1 MAHPTVAQFYNNIAA
16 SRPLC
21 VLPIASPPFA
31 ADAPNRSVST
41 PVRRINPLAYIPE
54 FSPLLSKL
62 QRIFGRVAPLLPIGS
77 ALPPGA
83 IAPAHPLRPSSP
95 PPQAIFPMFNPPN
108 PAPAVPR
115 LPLITSAAAI
125 AWEALLRQSATA
137 FIANGAGDMAVFVD
151 QARDLIASAMA
162 PAEDE
167 VMDEGEDTEVES
179 VAGGVS
185 RSVSLASVGEGEG
198 KKRKRKRRRRVGG

>member
-1 MAHPTVAQFYNNIAA
+1 
-16 SRPLC
+16 
-21 VLPIASPPFA
+21 
-31 ADAPNRSVST
+31 
-41 PVRRINPLAYIPE
+41 
-54 FSPLLSKL
+54 
-62 QRIFGRVAPLLPIGS
+62 
-77 ALPPGA
+77 
-83 IAPAHPLRPSSP
+83 
-95 PPQAIFPMFNPPN
+95 
-108 PAPAVPR
+108 
-115 LPLITSAAAI
+115 
-125 AWEALLRQSATA
+125 
-137 FIANGAGDMAVFVD
+137 MAVFVD